1 MVAIETREDRVSGTW
16 GRAEAEALAE
26 AADVGVRAATRR
38 GALARPVTSEHALSS
53 LRAAIAEAG
62 RTRTAP
68 VTLSWPRAEAAALA
82 ARAREGVGL
91 GEEFGLVDAP
101 ELASRALAAL
111 EAFITDAELV
121 PAPPPQPPRRA
132 KAARRGE
139 APPPAARKPTRE
151 RRSRA

>member
-1 MVAIETREDRVSGTW
+1 MAAIETREDLVSGTW

-38 GALARPVTSEHALSS
+38 GALARPVTSEHAVSQ

-62 RTRTAP
+62 RGRTAP
-68 VTLSWPRAEAAALA
+68 VSLAWLRAEAAALA

-91 GEEFGLVDAP
+91 GEEFGLVAEP
-101 ELASRALAAL
+101 ALAARALAAL
-111 EAFITDAELV
+111 EAFIVDAELV
-121 PAPPPQPPRRA
+121 PAPPAQPPRRA
-132 KAARRGE
+132 KTTRRAEPSPTTRE
-139 APPPAARKPTRE
+139 AGRE